1 MAVRVRKATRTNL
14 LDINFSFFLTLY
26 ILNSAHDCTSCSS
39 PCPRP
44 EAVPLVDAFDHSDKM
59 LDSVL
64 GCYDGRVY
72 ERMYE
77 WARRAPSNKKQV
89 SSRCGLPTE
98 FCAS

>member
-1 MAVRVRKATRTNL
+1 M
-14 LDINFSFFLTLY
+14 
-26 ILNSAHDCTSCSS
+26 
-39 PCPRP
+39 
-44 EAVPLVDAFDHSDKM
+44 PLVDAFDHSDKM

-89 SSRCGLPTE
+89 SFKCGLSTE
-98 FCAS
+98 FCVS

>member
-1 MAVRVRKATRTNL
+1 M
-14 LDINFSFFLTLY
+14 
-26 ILNSAHDCTSCSS
+26 
-39 PCPRP
+39 
-44 EAVPLVDAFDHSDKM
+44 PLVDAFDHSDKM

-89 SSRCGLPTE
+89 SFKCEHPLSSVCRSHEVPPFVDCNTPAPLYLLIL
-98 FCAS
+98 CLIYVIAL

>member
-1 MAVRVRKATRTNL
+1 MIL
-14 LDINFSFFLTLY
+14 LPVF
-26 ILNSAHDCTSCSS
+26 

-72 ERMYE
+72 EQMYE

-89 SSRCGLPTE
+89 SFKCGLPTE
-98 FCAS
+98 FCVIVSKCSICRL